1 MREYSEIRS
10 TNANIMNVPEK
21 NILKENMR
29 EPKVSINFQRVDDT
43 QLLAYFSKAEHVEAV
58 FRELIRR
65 YQKQVYLYVRNMVLS
80 HDDADDITQNVF
92 VKIWQNLSKFRGE
105 SKLSTWIYRIASNET
120 ITFIRKRKPH
130 VDFDEAMPE
139 LADFLIED
147 MNLSSHD
154 VEVKLQ
160 RALCYLPYKQK
171 LVFVL
176 RYYED
181 LSYEEIADLTQTSV
195 GALKSSYHHAVKK
208 IEIYLDVLK

>member
-1 MREYSEIRS
+1 MS
-10 TNANIMNVPEK
+10 VPEIK
-21 NILKENMR
+21 ILNENMR
-29 EPKVSINFQRVDDT
+29 QPGVSINFQRIDDS
-43 QLLAYFSKAEHVEAV
+43 QLVSYFSKSEHVEAV

-65 YQKQVYLYVRNMVLS
+65 YQKQVYQYVRNMLLS
-80 HDDADDITQNVF
+80 HDDADDVTQTVF
-92 VKIWQNLSKFRGE
+92 IKIWQNLANFRGD

-120 ITFIRKRKPH
+120 ITFIRKRKPN

-139 LADFLIED
+139 LADYLIED

-154 VEVKLQ
+154 IEVKLQ

-176 RYYED
+176 KYYED
-181 LSYEEIADLTQTSV
+181 LSYDEIADLTQTSV

>member
-1 MREYSEIRS
+1 MS
-10 TNANIMNVPEK
+10 VPEIK
-21 NILKENMR
+21 ILNENMR
-29 EPKVSINFQRVDDT
+29 QPGVSINFQRIDDS
-43 QLLAYFSKAEHVEAV
+43 QLVSYFSKSEHVEAV

-65 YQKQVYLYVRNMVLS
+65 YQKQVYQYVRNMLLS
-80 HDDADDITQNVF
+80 HDDADDVTQNVF
-92 VKIWQNLSKFRGE
+92 IKIWQNLANFRGD

-120 ITFIRKRKPH
+120 ITFIRKRKPN

-139 LADFLIED
+139 LADYLIED

-154 VEVKLQ
+154 IEVKLQ

-176 RYYED
+176 KYYED
-181 LSYEEIADLTQTSV
+181 LSYDEIADLTQTSV

>member
-1 MREYSEIRS
+1 MS
-10 TNANIMNVPEK
+10 VPEIK
-21 NILKENMR
+21 ILNENMR
-29 EPKVSINFQRVDDT
+29 QPGVSINFQRINDS
-43 QLLAYFSKAEHVEAV
+43 QLVSYFSKSEHVEAV

-65 YQKQVYLYVRNMVLS
+65 YQKQVYQYVRNMLLS
-80 HDDADDITQNVF
+80 HDDADDVTQNVF
-92 VKIWQNLSKFRGE
+92 IKIWQNLANFRGD

-120 ITFIRKRKPH
+120 ITFIRKRKPN

-139 LADFLIED
+139 LADYLIED

-154 VEVKLQ
+154 IEVKLQ

-176 RYYED
+176 KYYED
-181 LSYEEIADLTQTSV
+181 LSYDEIAHLTQTSV

>member
-1 MREYSEIRS
+1 MS
-10 TNANIMNVPEK
+10 VPEIK
-21 NILKENMR
+21 ILNENMR
-29 EPKVSINFQRVDDT
+29 KPGVSINFQRIDDS
-43 QLLAYFSKAEHVEAV
+43 QLVSYFSKSEHVEAV

-65 YQKQVYLYVRNMVLS
+65 YQKQVYQYVRNMLLS
-80 HDDADDITQNVF
+80 HDDADDVTQTVF
-92 VKIWQNLSKFRGE
+92 IKIWQNLANFRGD

-120 ITFIRKRKPH
+120 ITFIRKRKPN

-139 LADFLIED
+139 LADYLIED

-154 VEVKLQ
+154 IEVKLQ

-176 RYYED
+176 KYYED
-181 LSYEEIADLTQTSV
+181 LSYDEIADLTQTSV

>member
-1 MREYSEIRS
+1 MS
-10 TNANIMNVPEK
+10 VPEIK
-21 NILKENMR
+21 ILNENMR
-29 EPKVSINFQRVDDT
+29 QPGVSINFQRIDDS
-43 QLLAYFSKAEHVEAV
+43 QLVSYFSKSEHVEAV

-65 YQKQVYLYVRNMVLS
+65 YQKQVYQYVRNMLLS
-80 HDDADDITQNVF
+80 HDDADDVTQTVF
-92 VKIWQNLSKFRGE
+92 IKIWQNLANFRGD

-120 ITFIRKRKPH
+120 ITFIRKRKPN

-139 LADFLIED
+139 LADYLIED

-154 VEVKLQ
+154 IEVKLQ

-176 RYYED
+176 KYYEN
-181 LSYEEIADLTQTSV
+181 LSYDEIADLTQTSV